1 MKAFLLAAG
10 HGTRLRPFTDDC
22 PKCLLPIQGVPMLE
36 IWFDLCR
43 NFGIREVLVNV
54 HAHADRVNKFVKAN
68 GKDLRVRVIEEPA
81 LLGSAGTIRA
91 NQQWVA
97 NESLFWIFYA
107 DVLTSTNLSAMLS
120 AHRERNPIA
129 TLGVYRVSNPKR
141 CGIVTLGPDNMI
153 EDFVEKPERP
163 ASDLAFSGLIIAT
176 PKLLT
181 AIPAHQPCDIGFD
194 LLPRLRGSMLAYPIS
209 DFLLDIGT
217 LETYETAQTTW
228 PGLECVR

>member
-10 HGTRLRPFTDDC
+10 HGTRLRPLTDDC
-22 PKCLLPIQGVPMLE
+22 PKCLLPIQHTPMLE

-43 NFGIREVLVNV
+43 RYGIKEILVNV
-54 HAHADRVNKFVKAN
+54 HAHADRVKQFVRAN
-68 GKDLRVRVIEEPA
+68 GKDLRVHVIEEPV

-91 NQQWVA
+91 NQDWVA

-120 AHRERNPIA
+120 AHTRRNPVA

-141 CGIVTLGPDNMI
+141 CGIVTLGPDNII
-153 EDFVEKPERP
+153 EDFIEKPEHP
-163 ASDLAFSGLIIAT
+163 ASNLAFSGLIIAT
-176 PKLLT
+176 PKLLS
-181 AIPAHQPCDIGFD
+181 AIPAHHPCDIGFD
-194 LLPRLRGSMLAYPIS
+194 LLPRLRGSMLAYPIP

-217 LETYETAQTTW
+217 RETYESAQNIW